1 MFIKRKIPVKTRKFK
16 PQSEGV
22 TDDMGFSGRQA
33 EEDEMGQ
40 SKPRD

>member
-1 MFIKRKIPVKTRKFK
+1 MFIKKKIPVKTRKFK